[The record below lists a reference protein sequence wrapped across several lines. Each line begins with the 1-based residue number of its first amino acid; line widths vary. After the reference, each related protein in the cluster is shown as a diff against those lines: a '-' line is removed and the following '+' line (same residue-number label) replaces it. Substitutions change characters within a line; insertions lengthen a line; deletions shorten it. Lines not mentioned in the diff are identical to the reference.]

1 MSSCH
6 LDGRTCVIARRE
18 VALGGHFG
26 EKKQS
31 SVERLANRGETGN
44 DTVSRD
50 RMCVGDVG
58 PRGDLV
64 DAGRVL
70 KRDSVSYEWGFKRWP
85 ELIQ

>member
-6 LDGRTCVIARRE
+6 LDGRACVIARRE

-26 EKKQS
+26 EKEQS
-31 SVERLANRGETGN
+31 SVEGLADRGEPGN

-50 RMCVGDVG
+50 RMCVGDIG

-64 DAGRVL
+64 YAG
-70 KRDSVSYEWGFKRWP
+70 
-85 ELIQ
+85 